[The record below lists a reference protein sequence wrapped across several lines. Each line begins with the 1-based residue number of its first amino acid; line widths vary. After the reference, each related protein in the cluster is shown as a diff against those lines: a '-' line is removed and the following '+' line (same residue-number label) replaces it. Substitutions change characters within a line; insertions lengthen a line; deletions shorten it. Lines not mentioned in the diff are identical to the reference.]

1 MRALVT
7 GGAGFIGSHL
17 CDSLVG
23 RGDEVW
29 CLDNLHLGHRRNI
42 AHLERSNSFHFLE
55 QDVLDRG
62 RLAALFAEAKFDA
75 VFHLAAN
82 SDIAAGNADTELD
95 FRLNELTTTAVLDAM
110 RRHGVRRLF
119 FASTSAIFGEA
130 NAVLH
135 EDYGPLAPISFYGA
149 SKLAAEAYIS
159 TFAHR
164 FDLSA
169 VVLRFPNVVGERA
182 THGVIYDFLGKLEKD
197 PRELEVLGDGNQT
210 KPYLYVA
217 DLVDAILLACEKSSG
232 PLSVYHASGIGET
245 SVREIAEIV
254 LAATGRADAK
264 IRYTGGDRGWPG
276 DVPRFRYDISR
287 LQALGWTPQR
297 HSTDAVRHA
306 VERIQ
311 ANGF

>member
-1 MRALVT
+1 
-7 GGAGFIGSHL
+7 
-17 CDSLVG
+17 
-23 RGDEVW
+23 
-29 CLDNLHLGHRRNI
+29 
-42 AHLERSNSFHFLE
+42 
-55 QDVLDRG
+55 
-62 RLAALFAEAKFDA
+62 
-75 VFHLAAN
+75 
-82 SDIAAGNADTELD
+82 
-95 FRLNELTTTAVLDAM
+95 M

-135 EDYGPLAPISFYGA
+135 EDFGPLAPISFYGA

-159 TFAHR
+159 TYAHL
-164 FDLSA
+164 FGITA

-182 THGVIYDFLGKLEKD
+182 THGVIFDFLRKLTNN

-217 DLVDAILLACEKSSG
+217 DLIDAILLACEKSSG
-232 PLSVYHASGIGET
+232 ALAVYHAAGIGET

-254 LAATGRADAK
+254 LAATGRSDAR

-276 DVPRFRYDISR
+276 DVPKFRYDISR
-287 LQALGWTPQR
+287 LQALGWRPQR

-306 VERIQ
+306 VERIK

>member
-17 CDSLVG
+17 CDHLVG

-29 CLDNLHLGHRRNI
+29 CVDNLHLGRRRNI
-42 AHLERSNSFHFLE
+42 AHLERQNLFHFLE
-55 QDVLDRG
+55 QDVLDRD

-130 NAVLH
+130 DAVLH
-135 EDYGPLAPISFYGA
+135 EDFGPLAPISFYGA
-149 SKLAAEAYIS
+149 SKLAAEAYVS
-159 TFAHR
+159 TYAHR
-164 FDLSA
+164 FDMA
-169 VVLRFPNVVGERA
+169 TVVLRFPNVVGERA
-182 THGVIYDFLGKLEKD
+182 THGVIYDFLRKLERN
-197 PRELEVLGDGNQT
+197 PHELEVLGDGNQT

-217 DLVDAILLACEKSSG
+217 DLIDAIVLACEKSTG
-232 PLSVYHASGIGET
+232 PLSAYHAAGIGET
-245 SVREIAEIV
+245 SVREIAGIV
-254 LAATGRADAK
+254 LAATGRADAQ

-276 DVPRFRYDISR
+276 DVARFRYDISR

-306 VERIQ
+306 VERIK

>member
-1 MRALVT
+1 MRTLVT

-17 CDSLVG
+17 CDRLVG

-29 CLDNLHLGHRRNI
+29 CVDNLHLGRRRNI
-42 AHLERSNSFHFLE
+42 AHLERSNAFHFLE
-55 QDVLDRG
+55 QDVLARDR
-62 RLAALFAEAKFDA
+62 LDALFAEARFDA

-82 SDIAAGNADTELD
+82 SDISAGTTDTELD

-119 FASTSAIFGEA
+119 FASTSAVFGEA

-135 EDYGPLAPISFYGA
+135 EDFGPLAPISFYGA

-159 TFAHR
+159 TYAHL
-164 FDLSA
+164 FGVAA

-182 THGVIYDFLGKLEKD
+182 THGVIFDFLRKLERN

-232 PLSVYHASGIGET
+232 ALAVYHAAGIGET
-245 SVREIAEIV
+245 SVREIAAIV

-276 DVPRFRYDISR
+276 DVPKFRYDISR

-306 VERIQ
+306 VERIK